1 MVSLNDF
8 LRAELERLFDLDEMK
23 RLSTKL
29 LGLDPEEVGGTSSKG
44 SFARSLV
51 ERCINDDALQA
62 LGDAMVLS
70 SSGRADDRLKNVL
83 SIAPD
88 GEIAPGTAVGSAR
101 ILKKLGEG
109 GLGVVYLAEPEPDA
123 EADRS
128 DAGKADAARVAVKV
142 FRPQFARDRS
152 AVQRFKTASRVMQS
166 LSGNSLARVVDVGE
180 TEDARPW
187 VAQPYLNGQTLA
199 ARIKQTGCMHFN
211 EARPVFCDVLEALRT
226 LHEHGM
232 VHGNVKTE
240 NVFIIRETRPDGT
253 RGEARGMLVDPCAT
267 RLLSPATID
276 VHSSGL
282 FSVLGTAKA
291 IAPEQA
297 RGAELDP
304 RSDIYAMG
312 VLMYETVAGRPPFE
326 GESTID
332 VIAQHL
338 SAVPESPSS
347 YARRGWVSPE
357 IDELILHALAKE
369 PAARFQS
376 TQELLEAVQDAGE
389 PVRRKV
395 PLDQVAFDKLAEALL
410 TDPENEQR
418 ANELEELAR
427 QSGSWDEL
435 LKALEQTLQ
444 AAQEGV
450 TKLSLL
456 FRVARICETDAED
469 VPRAEEAYR
478 RVLELDPENRVATS
492 GIESCK
498 RAGGDSQGLLDLLLD
513 RMERESSA
521 EARAA
526 ILREVAALYEDK
538 LQDSDNAFTAWL
550 QVLTEQPGD
559 EKAAEAIERLAGYSQ
574 ERWVEA
580 LGTLSE
586 KSGTLYA
593 QVFPDADSEQ
603 MAEQIKLH
611 ELAAR
616 KEEIAQQ
623 QAAAQQA
630 LEAENHNISVL
641 EQQLQEAKRRGEEL
655 NSLVSERNN
664 LAEQA
669 RQAAEQAVERYEQMA
684 PKGEEGEEGEEGE
697 MPEQLPPE
705 VEAVAEEASQLV
717 EAADLADEQAQKA
730 AQEAAEVWEQVKE
743 LEAGLEQS
751 RQSAAAAEQAAAR
764 ANEAAEEI
772 AIDEE
777 LQPEEPDEDWKAEQ
791 RERDMADLVRLYV
804 LMGGW
809 YAGQLNR
816 PDFAL
821 PCFSQALAID
831 PVNEEAYDGT
841 IDLYRVS
848 QSWSELAAV
857 LIQRAENTVNPLQ
870 ARDFRAEAAAI
881 IAEKLNDPETAL
893 AHFQLVLQ
901 EDPAHPQANEVAE
914 NIYVERNNF
923 PALVELLEKRAE
935 VADDD
940 RGAEL
945 LNVIAELYEDRL
957 DDLESAEA
965 AYEKAVKLE
974 PRNLT
979 ALKGLERI
987 YARNNNYPALLEN
1000 LRTQVE
1006 LSPTP
1011 KQRIAL
1017 LERIG
1022 LLLEEEFVDYAA
1034 AAESFEK
1041 VIKTDPGHEGANTAL
1056 VRLYRH
1062 LQRFDDMVDTLD
1074 RHARATDDR
1083 ARKVELLL
1091 QSVQLLMG
1099 ELEAPDRAIVVC
1111 ERILAINPEQPE
1123 ALDLVA
1129 RLKSTVGDVPAAIE
1143 AMERLAEHETD
1154 PVRQS
1159 GYFTR
1164 VGVLLEQVGDEEGA
1178 VARYRKAL
1186 DLDNTA
1192 TDAADALRRIYQQ
1205 RGDYRG
1211 TVEML
1216 RHEIEIA
1223 DGNRRKAELLAL
1235 LGTLYRDKLGEDESS
1250 REVFELAL
1258 ELDGTCT
1265 EAAVGLGRM
1274 YFEQDKYEEAAEHF
1288 ESVLGRVDEMR
1299 PAEASTLCLLAGE
1312 TFQKLGKTDAAR
1324 DVYKRAR
1331 DFSPD
1336 DLEINERLAS
1346 LLMQLGDAR
1355 DAERLYDRIYKKF
1368 GEDLPESG
1376 QARLLL
1382 ALGEAQLASKQAK
1395 RAIDTFKG
1403 ACELQPEDPALLEA
1417 LTRAYEAANEWNE
1430 VVALLQLRSRLA
1442 IKKGEAFKLYVQ
1454 TGDVFLEKLRD
1465 RRAAAQTYVTALE
1478 LEPNNRNLLT
1488 KLMAVYSDTQD
1499 WSRLIEV
1506 ILRIAEMVD
1515 DTTQLAKYYNT
1526 AATIAHHELGRF
1538 DEAANYYEEALAN
1551 DPASDAAFNG
1561 LVECLTQNQ
1570 DWERLRNAY
1579 ETLIGRVHDTAP
1591 KAKTVQ
1597 MMDALGEILQ
1607 HRLGRLEDA
1616 IAVYEQAQQLDP
1628 DNRNRKEMLTEIY
1641 TREPKRFFQQSVR
1654 VHREL
1659 LDADP
1664 YRVDSYRAMRKAYTK
1679 VKRPDESWCIC
1690 QVLNYLN
1697 MSGPDEE
1704 KFYRKYRLSQ
1714 LPKVKNPI
1722 SEESWRDLL
1731 VHPMQ
1736 QPELTAIFAYI
1747 LPAVVASQGQPL
1759 AAFGVTPELRTIPA
1773 NDQTAMGRMLDHVAG
1788 AARMYLPE
1796 VYHRPQDPG
1805 GLSFLFSSPPAI
1817 GIGEGARANAPQQ
1830 ALAFVAGRH
1839 LSYFRPGHFIRQMV
1853 PTGTGLRAW
1862 MMAAI
1867 RMVAPKF
1874 PVPATLEPQV
1884 KSCTAAI
1891 KQHLTGPQRDTLL
1904 SMTQKL
1910 LQSAP
1915 ELDMK
1920 RWVTGV
1926 DLTADRIGFTM
1937 SNDLKLASAVIEAS
1951 PEGASALPGK
1961 DRVRELLRYGVSEQ
1975 YFELRH
1981 RLGIALGR

>member
-1 MVSLNDF
+1 MGSLNDF
-8 LRAELERLFDLDEMK
+8 LRAELERLFDLDDMK
-23 RLSTKL
+23 RLSFKL
-29 LGLDPEEVGGTSSKG
+29 LGLDPEEVGGTASKG

-51 ERCINDDALQA
+51 ERCTSDNALQA
-62 LGDAMVLS
+62 LGDAMLLS
-70 SSGRADDRLKNVL
+70 SSGRADERLKDVL

-88 GEIAPGTAVGSAR
+88 GEMNPGTVVGSVR

-109 GLGVVYLAEPEPDA
+109 GLGVVYLAEPESGS
-123 EADRS
+123 EAGT
-128 DAGKADAARVAVKV
+128 AGETNRVAVKV

-166 LSGNSLARVVDVGE
+166 LASNTLATVVGVGE

-199 ARIKQTGCMHFN
+199 ARIQQTGCMHFN
-211 EARPVFCDVLEALRT
+211 EARPVFCDVVEALRT

-240 NVFIIRETRPDGT
+240 NVFIVRETRPDGT

-267 RLLSPATID
+267 RLLSPSAANVKT
-276 VHSSGL
+276 SGL

-297 RGAELDP
+297 RGADLDP

-326 GESTID
+326 GESAID

-338 SAVPESPSS
+338 SAVPDNPSV
-347 YARRGWVSPE
+347 YARRGWVSHE
-357 IDELILHALAKE
+357 IDEMVLHALAKD

-376 TQELLEAVQDAGE
+376 AQELLEAIQDAGE
-389 PVRRKV
+389 PMRRKV
-395 PLDQVAFDKLAEALL
+395 ELDRDAFDKLAEALL
-410 TDPENEQR
+410 ADPENEQL

-427 QSGSWDEL
+427 QSGSWTEL
-435 LKALEQTLQ
+435 LDALEQTLQ

-450 TKLSLL
+450 ATLSLL
-456 FRVARICETDAED
+456 FRIARVCETDAED
-469 VPRAEEAYR
+469 PARAEDAYR
-478 RVLELDPENRVATS
+478 RALEIDPENRVAVS

-498 RAGGDSQGLLDLLLD
+498 RASGDSQGLLELLLD
-513 RMERESSA
+513 RMQQESSA
-521 EARAA
+521 EARAK
-526 ILREVAALYEDK
+526 ILTEVAGIYEEK

-559 EKAAEAIERLAGYSQ
+559 EKAAEAVERLAAFSQ

-580 LGTLSE
+580 LGVLSE
-586 KSGTLYA
+586 RSGALYTA
-593 QVFPDADSEQ
+593 VFPDSDSEQ
-603 MAEQIKLH
+603 MAEQIKMH
-611 ELAAR
+611 ELATR
-616 KEEIAQQ
+616 KEEVAQQ
-623 QAAAQQA
+623 QAAAEQA
-630 LEAENHNISVL
+630 LEAEKHNTSVL
-641 EQQLQEAKRRGEEL
+641 EQQLEEARRRGEEL
-655 NSLVSERNN
+655 NASVAERTEV
-664 LAEQA
+664 AQEA
-669 RQAAEQAVERYEQMA
+669 RKAAEEAVERYQQMT
-684 PKGEEGEEGEEGE
+684 GQTEEGEAPEEVPPE
-697 MPEQLPPE
+697 AEQLAD
-705 VEAVAEEASQLV
+705 EAGKLV

-730 AQEAAEVWEQVKE
+730 TQEAAEVWEQVKE
-743 LEAGLEQS
+743 LEAALEQS
-751 RQSAAAAEQAAAR
+751 QQSAAAAEQAVER
-764 ANEAAEEI
+764 AKEEADEI
-772 AIDEE
+772 SISEE
-777 LQPEEPDEDWKAEQ
+777 LEPEESEEDWKAEQ

-804 LMGGW
+804 LMGRW
-809 YAGQLNR
+809 YAVQLNR

-821 PCFSQALAID
+821 PCFSQALTLD
-831 PVNEEAYDGT
+831 PVNDDAYDGT
-841 IDLYRVS
+841 VDLYRVS

-857 LIQRAENTVNPLQ
+857 LVQRAENTHNPLK
-870 ARDFRAEAAAI
+870 ARDFRAEAASI
-881 IAEKLNDPETAL
+881 IAEKLNDLESAL
-893 AHFQLVLQ
+893 AHFKTVLK
-901 EDPAHPQANEVAE
+901 EDPAHPLANQVAE
-914 NIYVERNNF
+914 KIYVARNDW
-923 PALVELLEKRAE
+923 PALIELLENRAE
-935 VADDD
+935 AADDEKS
-940 RGAEL
+940 AEL
-945 LNVIAELYEDRL
+945 LNVIAELYEGRMQDPK
-957 DDLESAEA
+957 SAQA
-965 AYEKAVKLE
+965 AYEKAVGIE
-974 PRNLT
+974 PKNLT

-987 YARNNNYPALLEN
+987 YSSNNNYPALLRT
-1000 LRTQVE
+1000 LQTQVE

-1041 VIKTDPGHEGANTAL
+1041 VVKTDPGHEVANVAL

-1062 LQRFDDMVDTLD
+1062 LQRFDEMVDTLD
-1074 RHARATDDR
+1074 RHARAVDDR
-1083 ARKVELLL
+1083 ERKVDLLL
-1091 QSVQLLMG
+1091 QSTQILMVDIN
-1099 ELEAPDRAIVVC
+1099 APDRAIVVC
-1111 ERILAINPEQPE
+1111 ERILSINPGQPE

-1159 GYFTR
+1159 GYFAR
-1164 VGVLLEQVGDEEGA
+1164 VGVLLEQSGDEEGA

-1186 DLDNTA
+1186 DLDRTA
-1192 TDAADALRRIYQQ
+1192 TDAAEALRRIYQQ
-1205 RGDYRG
+1205 RGDFRG

-1216 RHEIEIA
+1216 RHEVEIA
-1223 DGNRRKAELLAL
+1223 DGDLRKAELLAL
-1235 LGTLYRDKLGEDESS
+1235 LGVIYRDKLSDQENA
-1250 REVFELAL
+1250 REAFELAL

-1274 YFEQDKYEEAAEHF
+1274 YFEEKQYKEAAEHF

-1299 PAEASTLCLLAGE
+1299 PAEASRLCLLAGE
-1312 TFQKLGKTDAAR
+1312 TFQKLGNTDAAR

-1331 DFSPD
+1331 EFSPD
-1336 DLEINERLAS
+1336 DLEINERLAA
-1346 LLMQLGDAR
+1346 LLLELGDAR

-1368 GEDLPESG
+1368 GEDMPEAR
-1376 QARLLL
+1376 QAHLLL
-1382 ALGEAQLASKQAK
+1382 ALGEAQLASQQAK
-1395 RAIDTFKG
+1395 RAIDTFKS

-1417 LTRAYEAANEWNE
+1417 LTRAYEAASDWNE
-1430 VVALLQLRSRLA
+1430 VVALLQLRSRVA
-1442 IKKGEAFKLYVQ
+1442 TKKEEAFRLYVQ

-1465 RRAAAQTYVTALE
+1465 RRAAAQTYVTAQE

-1551 DPASDAAFNG
+1551 DPASDAAVNG

-1579 ETLIGRVHDTAP
+1579 ETLITRVHQTAP
-1591 KAKTVQ
+1591 VAKTVQ
-1597 MMDALGEILQ
+1597 IMDALGEILQ

-1616 IAVYEQAQQLDP
+1616 IAVYENAQKLDP

-1704 KFYRKYRLSQ
+1704 KFYRKYRLTQ
-1714 LPKVKNPI
+1714 LPKIKNPI

-1736 QPELTAIFAYI
+1736 QPDLTAIFAYI
-1747 LPAVVASQGQPL
+1747 LPAVVVSQGQPL
-1759 AAFGVTPELRTIPA
+1759 AAFGVTPDLKTVPA
-1773 NDQTAMGRMLDHVAG
+1773 NDPTAMGRMLDHVAA
-1788 AARMYLPE
+1788 AARMYLPD
-1796 VYHRPQDPG
+1796 VYHRPQDAG

-1817 GIGEGARANAPQQ
+1817 GIGEGARASAPQQ
-1830 ALAFVAGRH
+1830 ALAFVAARH
-1839 LSYFRPGHFIRQMV
+1839 LSFFRPGHFIRQMV

-1874 PVPATLEPQV
+1874 PVPTTLETQV
-1884 KSCTAAI
+1884 RSCTTAI

-1904 SMTQKL
+1904 SLTQKL
-1910 LQSAP
+1910 LQTAP

-1937 SNDLKLASAVIEAS
+1937 SNDLRLASAVIEAS
-1951 PEGASALPGK
+1951 PEGSSTLPSK
-1961 DRVRELLRYGVSEQ
+1961 DRVRELLRYAVSEQ

-1981 RLGIALGR
+1981 RLGTALGR